1 MDEQFESQS
10 SSGGF
15 SILRLVLNILTVL
28 ALGATV
34 IVLLV
39 SAFMF
44 INPYNSMNPYPPP
57 TLPPTL
63 GPPTA
68 TNTPAIYLPPTSTLT
83 PTNPPTPTDTLIPT
97 ETPAPTDTPMPTAD
111 ESASPEPTSD
121 GAQFQLAEG
130 SPSYSRDE
138 RGCDVMGVGGK
149 VFDLSGAPISGLTV
163 RLDGELAGQPV
174 GPLDSLTG
182 SAADRFGFGAYYFE
196 LSDQPVASQNTLW
209 IQILD
214 SSSGLPL
221 SDQLFFNTSDTCDE
235 NLILINWK
243 QARP

>member
-1 MDEQFESQS
+1 MDESYTTRS
-10 SSGGF
+10 RDGLK

-28 ALGATV
+28 ALAATA

-39 SAFMF
+39 SAIMF
-44 INPYNSMNPYPPP
+44 INPYNPMNPYPPP

-68 TNTPAIYLPPTSTLT
+68 TNTPAIYLPPTSTLS
-83 PTNPPTPTDTLIPT
+83 PTIPPTPTDTQAPT
-97 ETPAPTDTPMPTAD
+97 ATPAPTDTPMPTPE
-111 ESASPEPTSD
+111 ESASPELTPG

-138 RGCDVMGVGGK
+138 RGCEVMGVGGK
-149 VFDLSGAPISGLTV
+149 VFDLAGAPISGLTV
-163 RLDGELAGQPV
+163 RLNGELAGQPV

-221 SDQLFFNTSDTCDE
+221 SDQVFFNTTDICDE
-235 NLILINWK
+235 NLILINWR

>member
-1 MDEQFESQS
+1 MDEQYENQS
-10 SSGGF
+10 SSSGF
-15 SILRLVLNILTVL
+15 SIGRLVLNILTIL
-28 ALGATV
+28 ALLATV

-39 SAFMF
+39 STIMF
-44 INPYNSMNPYPPP
+44 INPYSAMNPYPPP
-57 TLPPTL
+57 TLPATL

-68 TNTPAIYLPPTSTLT
+68 TNTPEIYLPPTWT
-83 PTNPPTPTDTLIPT
+83 PSPTIPPTPTDTPIPSD
-97 ETPAPTDTPMPTAD
+97 TPAPTDPPSPTPE
-111 ESASPEPTSD
+111 ESVSPEPTAG

-149 VFDLSGAPISGLTV
+149 VFDMAGAPISGLTV

-174 GPLDSLTG
+174 GPIDSLTG

-221 SDQLFFNTSDTCDE
+221 SDQLFFNTLDTCDE

-243 QARP
+243 QVRP